1 MLTTPERIA
10 FVLLVLVC
18 GGLAFTGFRNII
30 RIVRRGAPA
39 DRSDNLVARFVR
51 AIVDVGLQ
59 RTVFKARP
67 VVSLFHGFIFFGFSF
82 YLLVNINDILEAFV
96 EGWST
101 IGGGP
106 IASAFNLFSD
116 LFSVLVL
123 IGMVMLLLRR
133 FVQKPKSL
141 NFNPSV
147 KLHAKVTAGG
157 VRFDSLIVGVFI
169 LLHVGSR
176 WLGTALHLAEKGHG
190 DTWLPTA
197 SLASIPFRGL
207 SAGALETGIHA
218 CWWLAMGLIV
228 LFLPYFPRSKH
239 LHLMV
244 APVNLALAKK
254 TPRGELAAVANSSQ
268 PGAEALTDLP
278 WTQLLD
284 SYACIMCNR
293 CQDACPAHA
302 SGTPLSPAALEINK
316 RYYANEHSSTLAT
329 GNGSSP
335 KLLDFAITE
344 DAVWS
349 CTSCYACVEVCPVG
363 NEPMMDLIEMRRS
376 LVFEGKMA
384 DEVAEVLRNLD
395 EKGNSFGDSARK
407 RARWTKA
414 LDFKIP
420 DARKQPV
427 EYLWFVGDFASFDPQ
442 SQEVSRA
449 VAGLL
454 HEAGIDFGILYEG
467 ERSAGNDIRR
477 VGEEGLFDAL
487 AEQNAA
493 LLAECEFDKI
503 FTTDP
508 HTFNALKNEYGP
520 YAGAGQYQVV
530 HYSTLLVELLET
542 ARLPVKAPLTGR
554 ATYHDPCYLGRYNR
568 GFDAPRD
575 VIRASGVEL
584 VEMPRNREN
593 SFCCGAGGG
602 RIWMKDHE
610 DVRERPSENR
620 IREALALGEID
631 YFVVSCP
638 KDLTMY
644 RDAVKTSGNEGKIE
658 VVDIVD
664 LLSRAMREGDQKRME
679 AAA

>member
-18 GGLAFTGFRNII
+18 GALAFTGFRNIV
-30 RIVRRGAPA
+30 RIVRRGGPA
-39 DRSDNLVARFVR
+39 DRSDNLIGRFIR
-51 AIVDVGLQ
+51 ALIDVGLQ
-59 RTVFKARP
+59 KPVFKARP
-67 VVSLFHGFIFFGFSF
+67 WVSLFHAFIFFGFSF

-96 EGWST
+96 EDWST
-101 IGGGP
+101 IGAGP

-123 IGMVMLLLRR
+123 TGMLMLLLRR

-141 NFNPSV
+141 TFNASV
-147 KLHAKVTAGG
+147 KLHPKVTTGG
-157 VRFDSLIVGVFI
+157 VRTDSLIVGAFI

-176 WLGTALHLAEKGHG
+176 WVGTALHLAERGHG
-190 DTWLPTA
+190 DAWLPTA
-197 SLASIPFRGL
+197 SLVSIPFRGF
-207 SAGALETGIHA
+207 SADALEIAIHI
-218 CWWLAMGLIV
+218 CWWMAMGLIV

-244 APVNLALAKK
+244 APVNLALAKR
-254 TPRGELAAVANSSQ
+254 TPRGELAGVLNSSQ

-316 RYYANEHSSTLAT
+316 RYYANEHAAQLASA
-329 GNGSSP
+329 NGDAP
-335 KLLDFAITE
+335 KLLEFAITQ

-363 NEPMMDLIEMRRS
+363 NEPMMDLIEMRRGM
-376 LVFEGKMA
+376 VFEGKMA

-407 RARWTKA
+407 RARWSRK

-420 DARKQPV
+420 DARKQAV

-442 SQEVSRA
+442 SQEVSMA
-449 VAGLL
+449 VANVL
-454 HEAGIDFGILYEG
+454 HEAEVDFGILYEG
-467 ERSAGNDIRR
+467 EHSAGNDIRR

-487 AEQNAA
+487 AEQNAK

-520 YAGAGQYQVV
+520 YAGASRYEVV
-530 HYSTLLVELLET
+530 HYSTLLVELL
-542 ARLPVKAPLTGR
+542 AAGRLPIKAKLGGR

-575 VIRASGVEL
+575 VIRASGVDL

-610 DVRERPSENR
+610 DVAERPSENR
-620 IREALALGEID
+620 IREALALGNIE

-644 RDAVKTSGNEGKIE
+644 RDAVKTSGNEGIIE

-664 LLSRAMREGDQKRME
+664 LLTRAIEGENASESE

>member
-1 MLTTPERIA
+1 MLTAPERIA
-10 FVLLVLVC
+10 FVLLVLIC
-18 GGLAFTGFRNII
+18 SALAFSGFRNIV
-30 RIVRRGAPA
+30 RVVRRGAPA
-39 DRSDNLVARFVR
+39 DRSDNLVGRFVR
-51 AIVDVGLQ
+51 ALIDVGLQ

-67 VVSLFHGFIFFGFSF
+67 WVSFFHAFIFFGFSF

-96 EGWST
+96 DGWST

-106 IASAFNLFSD
+106 IANAFNLFSD

-123 IGMVMLLLRR
+123 TGMVMLLFRR
-133 FVQKPKSL
+133 FAQKPKSL
-141 NFNPSV
+141 TFNPSV

-157 VRFDSLIVGVFI
+157 VRTDSLIVGVFI

-176 WLGTALHLAEKGHG
+176 WFGTALHLAEKGHR
-190 DTWLPTA
+190 DAWLPTA
-197 SLASIPFRGL
+197 SLASIPFRAL
-207 SAGALETGIHA
+207 SSGTLELGVHA

-244 APVNLALAKK
+244 APVNLALAKR
-254 TPRGELAAVANSSQ
+254 TPRGELAGVAVASQ
-268 PGAEALTDLP
+268 PGAESMTDLP

-293 CQDACPAHA
+293 CQDACPAHG

-316 RYYANEHSSTLAT
+316 RYYANEHAAELVA
-329 GNGSSP
+329 GNGTAA

-363 NEPMMDLIEMRRS
+363 NEPMMDIIEMRRNM
-376 LVFEGKMA
+376 VFEGKMP
-384 DEVAEVLRNLD
+384 DEVAEVLRSLD

-407 RARWTKA
+407 RARWSKK

-420 DARKQPV
+420 DARKEPV

-442 SQEVSRA
+442 SQEVSLA
-449 VAGLL
+449 VANLL
-454 HEAGIDFGILYEG
+454 HEAGVNFGILYEG

-487 AEQNAA
+487 AQQNAA
-493 LLAECEFDKI
+493 LLEECEFEKI

-520 YAGAGQYQVV
+520 YAGAGQYDVV
-530 HYSTLLVELLET
+530 HYSTLLVELLS
-542 ARLPVKAPLTGR
+542 AGR
-554 ATYHDPCYLGRYNR
+554 IPIQDKLGGRGTYHDPCFLGRYNG
-568 GFDAPRD
+568 GFDAPRE

-602 RIWMKDHE
+602 RIWMKDH
-610 DVRERPSENR
+610 DDLSERPSEHR
-620 IREALALGEID
+620 IREALALGDID

-664 LLSRAMREGDQKRME
+664 LLTRALRGSDDQSAE